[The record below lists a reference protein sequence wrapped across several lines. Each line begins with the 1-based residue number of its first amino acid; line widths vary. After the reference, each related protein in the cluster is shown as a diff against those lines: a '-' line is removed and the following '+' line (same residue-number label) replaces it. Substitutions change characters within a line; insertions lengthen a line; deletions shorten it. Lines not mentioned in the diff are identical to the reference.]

1 MYNEYF
7 GLTDTP
13 FSIAPDPRYLY
24 MSDQHREAL
33 AHLVFGM
40 STGGGFILLTGEV
53 GTGKT
58 TVCRCLLEQVPEE
71 ANVALILNP
80 KVKAYELLA
89 TICDELGI
97 EYPEGEVS
105 IKALVDRINRYLLDE
120 YARGRKTV
128 VILEEAQNLDAD
140 VLEQLRLLTN
150 LETNEHKLLQIV
162 MLGQPELLEM
172 LASPKMSQ
180 LSQRITA
187 RYHLKALSRKEA
199 DEYVNHRLSVAGMHR
214 VLFPESILGLLYRL
228 SGGIPRRINLLCDRA
243 LLGVYVSNRNQVDIG
258 ILKKAAKEV
267 MGEEHPS
274 FASRIRKTPLWWLV
288 GSVALTFVVAFS
300 FGSISFQDISESS
313 KAPSNIAVEKRKS
326 QPVNLVTTASQK
338 EKSGVVEKQAA
349 MPDMQVSYKGK
360 IKKLAVIKQ
369 DVSSLHEYIPEG
381 SSTASTLRKA
391 YVSLLKLW
399 KIALP
404 ENIIDLCEQVRSK
417 GLGCLFRKGDMKSII
432 HMNRPAA
439 LKLFD
444 TSGQAFYVAFVKH
457 QDGVATIIIEN
468 KEYKVRVSDLEE
480 NWPGGYA
487 LIWRLPPGSHD
498 GAINPGDKGP
508 HVLWLAT
515 RLAQTQG
522 EVLDTKKSDEFN
534 AFLTEKIKAFQRS
547 RGLLSDGLA
556 KPVTLIHLNSIADP
570 DIPLLKFQ

>member
-58 TVCRCLLEQVPEE
+58 TVCRCLLEQVPEN

-97 EYPEGEVS
+97 EYPKGETS
-105 IKALVDRINRYLLDE
+105 IKALVDCINRYLLDE

-162 MLGQPELLEM
+162 MLGQPELLDM

-187 RYHLKALSRKEA
+187 RYHLKALPRKEVDA
-199 DEYVNHRLSVAGMHR
+199 YVNHRLSVAGLHR
-214 VLFPESILGLLYRL
+214 ILFPESTLNLLYRL

-243 LLGVYVSNRNQVDIG
+243 LLGAYVNGRHQVDSK
-258 ILKKAAKEV
+258 ILKKAAREV
-267 MGEEHPS
+267 LGEGGAS
-274 FASRIRKTPLWWLV
+274 FASRIRQVSIWWLV
-288 GSVALTFVVAFS
+288 GSVMLISVVAF
-300 FGSISFQDISESS
+300 GLGMIVHQDSSGIGELLDVTGQQQSPSQALVRNHNANIIASEKKHLSE
-313 KAPSNIAVEKRKS
+313 N
-326 QPVNLVTTASQK
+326 PV
-338 EKSGVVEKQAA
+338 A
-349 MPDMQVSYKGK
+349 MPGIQVSKKGK
-360 IKKLAVIKQ
+360 IRRLPDTKQ
-369 DVSSLHEYIPEG
+369 GVSGLPELVPSS
-381 SSTASTLRKA
+381 SSTVST
-391 YVSLLKLW
+391 
-399 KIALP
+399 
-404 ENIIDLCEQVRSK
+404 D
-417 GLGCLFRKGDMKSII
+417 
-432 HMNRPAA
+432 
-439 LKLFD
+439 
-444 TSGQAFYVAFVKH
+444 
-457 QDGVATIIIEN
+457 
-468 KEYKVRVSDLEE
+468 
-480 NWPGGYA
+480 
-487 LIWRLPPGSHD
+487 
-498 GAINPGDKGP
+498 
-508 HVLWLAT
+508 
-515 RLAQTQG
+515 
-522 EVLDTKKSDEFN
+522 
-534 AFLTEKIKAFQRS
+534 S
-547 RGLLSDGLA
+547 R
-556 KPVTLIHLNSIADP
+556 
-570 DIPLLKFQ
+570 

>member
-13 FSIAPDPRYLY
+13 FSIAPDPHYLY

-40 STGGGFILLTGEV
+40 STGGGFILLTGDV

-58 TVCRCLLEQVPEE
+58 TVCRCLLEQVPED

-97 EYPEGEVS
+97 EYPEGEAS
-105 IKALVDRINRYLLDE
+105 IKVLVDRINRYLLDE

-128 VILEEAQNLDAD
+128 VILEEAQNLDTD

-214 VLFPESILGLLYRL
+214 VLFPDSTRSLLYRL
-228 SGGIPRRINLLCDRA
+228 SEGIPRRINLLCDRA
-243 LLGVYVSNRNQVDIG
+243 
-258 ILKKAAKEV
+258 
-267 MGEEHPS
+267 EEHAF
-274 FASRIRKTPLWWLV
+274 FAPRLRKAPAWWLA
-288 GSVALTFVVAFS
+288 GSVALAAIFAFG
-300 FGSISFQDISESS
+300 FGVISFQEASGPDELSSIISQQHNLPLVLERTPSS
-313 KAPSNIAVEKRKS
+313 IVVEKTKS
-326 QPVNLVTTASQK
+326 QPENLMTTAK
-338 EKSGVVEKQAA
+338 LNDKSGEMNKQTVISDVK
-349 MPDMQVSYKGK
+349 MSNKGE
-360 IKKLAVIKQ
+360 IKKLAVMKQ
-369 DVSSLHEYIPEG
+369 GISDLPGFIPEG
-381 SSTASTLRKA
+381 SSTASTLEMA
-391 YVSLLKLW
+391 YISLLKLW
-399 KIALP
+399 KVALP
-404 ENIIDLCEQVRSK
+404 KNMIDPCEQARNK
-417 GLGCLFRKGDMKSII
+417 GLGCLSRKGNMRSIV
-432 HMNRPAA
+432 HMNRPVV

-444 TSGQAFYVAFVKH
+444 KNGQAFYVAFINL
-457 QDGVATIIIEN
+457 QDELATIILEG
-468 KEYKVRVSDLEE
+468 KEYKVRISDLEE
-480 NWPGGYA
+480 NWFGDYT
-487 LIWRLPPGSHD
+487 LIWKPPPGLDDS
-498 GAINPGDKGP
+498 IIRFGDKGP
-508 HVLWLAT
+508 HVHWLAT
-515 RLAQTQG
+515 KLAQVQG
-522 EVLDTKKSDEFN
+522 RPPVSGKSDEFN
-534 AFLTEKIKAFQRS
+534 TFLSEKLEAFQRS
-547 RGLLSDGLA
+547 GGLLSDGLA
-556 KPVTLIHLNSIADP
+556 GALTLIHLNSVTDP
-570 DIPLLKFQ
+570 DVPLLESGQGG